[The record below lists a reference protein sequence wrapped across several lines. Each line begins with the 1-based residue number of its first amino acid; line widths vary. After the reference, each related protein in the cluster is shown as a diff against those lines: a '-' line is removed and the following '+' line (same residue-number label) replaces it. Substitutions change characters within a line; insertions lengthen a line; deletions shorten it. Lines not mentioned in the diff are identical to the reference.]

1 MATKKR
7 VADILIDVL
16 SEAGAKHC
24 YGVVGDTLNYV
35 TEAIHHSD
43 MEWIHV
49 RHEEAGAFAAGAEAF
64 VSDRLTVCAGS
75 CGPGSLH
82 FINGIYEAQRNGAPV
97 VLIASQLATETLG
110 SDFPQEVDFVSV
122 YQSCSVFCQQ
132 VINPHSAR
140 RIFTEA
146 AQAAIN
152 QRGVAVIILPIDISK
167 AEVEDIAV
175 YQPQQSPSA
184 LMPNLDELKQLATQI
199 ENGTKIGIYAGIGCR
214 YAHDELVQLAEIL
227 QAPIA
232 HTSRAKDFIEY
243 DNPYN
248 VGMTGMFGTK
258 GGFEM
263 IKSCDTLLLLGCG
276 FAWSQFYPDNAKII
290 QIDHD
295 ATRIGLRHPVNF
307 AVVADVKATLQA
319 LIPLLRPRQDHQ
331 FLDKYVELYRK
342 AVAKLD
348 KKMVVSKDSLIH
360 PQYLVDLLDRYAT
373 EDAIF
378 TADVGSAMVWL
389 SRHIHVN
396 GKRRTMSSLK
406 HGSMANAMPQA
417 LGLQKAYPSRQ
428 VISISGDGGLSML
441 LGDLLTAVQEQL
453 PIKVVVLNNHSL
465 NFVELEQKGEGLVE
479 RYTDLSNPNF
489 AKLGESIGFY
499 GKKVTNADELEQAVQ
514 TFLSHSGPAI
524 LDVHTSSNELIMPPV
539 VTFEEVKGMALYSAK
554 ATLEGKGHDFVDL
567 IKDNFIKK

>member
-1 MATKKR
+1 MTTKKR

-35 TEAIHHSD
+35 TEAIHNSD

-97 VLIASQLATETLG
+97 VLIASQLATDTLG

-122 YQSCSVFCQQ
+122 YKSCSVFCQQ
-132 VINPHSAR
+132 LINPKNAR
-140 RIFTEA
+140 RVFTEA

-152 QRGVAVIILPIDISK
+152 QRGVAVIILPVDVSK
-167 AEVEDIAV
+167 AEIEDV
-175 YQPQQSPSA
+175 VTYQPQQSQSS
-184 LMPNLDELKQLATQI
+184 LSPNLNELKQLAI
-199 ENGTKIGIYAGIGCR
+199 LLEKGSNIGIYAGIGCR
-214 YAHDELVQLAEIL
+214 YAHDELIQLAEIL
-227 QAPIA
+227 KAPIA

-258 GGFEM
+258 GGFDM

-276 FAWSQFYPDNAKII
+276 FAWSQFYPDNATVI
-290 QIDHD
+290 QVDHD

-307 AVVADVKATLQA
+307 GLVADVKSTLQA
-319 LIPLLRPRQDHQ
+319 LIPLLMPRQDTL

-348 KKMVVSKDSLIH
+348 KKLVASSDSLIH
-360 PQYLVDLLDRYAT
+360 PQYLVDLLDRYAS

-396 GKRRTMSSLK
+396 GKRRTLSSLK

-417 LGLQKAYPSRQ
+417 LGLQKAYPTRQ

-441 LGDLLTAVQEQL
+441 LGDLLTAVQEKL
-453 PIKVVVLNNHSL
+453 PIKIAVLNNRSL

-479 RYTDLSNPNF
+479 RYTDLSNPDL
-489 AKLGESIGFY
+489 AKLAESIGFY
-499 GKKVTNADELEQAVQ
+499 GRKVTNADELEHAVQ
-514 TFLSHSGPAI
+514 EFLAHNGPAL
-524 LDVHTSSNELIMPPV
+524 LDVHTSSNELIMPPAIGID
-539 VTFEEVKGMALYSAK
+539 EVKGMALYSAK
-554 ATLEGKGHDFVDL
+554 ATLEGKGHDFIDL

>member
-7 VADILIDVL
+7 VAQILIDVL

-35 TEAIHHSD
+35 TEAIYHSD
-43 MEWIHV
+43 IEWIHV

-82 FINGIYEAQRNGAPV
+82 FINGIYEANRNGAPV
-97 VLIASQLATETLG
+97 VLIASQLATDTLG

-132 VINPHSAR
+132 VINPQSAR
-140 RIFTEA
+140 RVFTEA
-146 AQAAIN
+146 VQTAIN
-152 QRGVAVIILPIDISK
+152 KRGVAVIILPVDISK
-167 AEVEDIAV
+167 AEVEDRNIVVPKQTA
-175 YQPQQSPSA
+175 SA
-184 LMPNLDELKQLATQI
+184 LTPTQDELQQVAALLAKGG
-199 ENGTKIGIYAGIGCR
+199 NIGIYAGIGCR
-214 YAHDELVQLAEIL
+214 YCHDELVTLAQAL
-227 QAPIA
+227 KAPIA

-263 IKSCDTLLLLGCG
+263 IKSCDTLLVLGCG
-276 FAWSQFYPDNAKII
+276 FAWSQFYPDNATII
-290 QIDHD
+290 QVDHD
-295 ATRIGLRHPVNF
+295 ATRIGLRHPVDF
-307 AVVADVKATLQA
+307 GLVADVKATLQA
-319 LIPLLRPRQDHQ
+319 LIPLLIPRQERT
-331 FLDKYVELYRK
+331 FLDKYVELYQK

-348 KKMVVSKDSLIH
+348 KKMVVSSHQLIH
-360 PQYLVDLLDRYAT
+360 PQYLVDLLDHYADD
-373 EDAIF
+373 DAIF

-396 GKRRTMSSLK
+396 GKRRTLSSLK

-417 LGLQKAYPSRQ
+417 LGLQKAYPDRQ
-428 VISISGDGGLSML
+428 VISISGDGGLAML

-453 PIKVVVLNNHSL
+453 PIKIAVLNNHSL
-465 NFVELEQKGEGLVE
+465 NFVELEQKQEGLVE
-479 RYTDLSNPNF
+479 RYTDLTNPNL
-489 AKLGESIGFY
+489 AKIAESIGF
-499 GKKVTNADELEQAVQ
+499 GAWQITDANELENAVQ
-514 TFLSHSGPAI
+514 EFLAYDGPAF
-524 LDVHTSSNELIMPPV
+524 LDVHTSANELIMPP
-539 VTFEEVKGMALYSAK
+539 TITLENVKGMALYSAK
-554 ATLEGKGHDFVDL
+554 ATLEGKGLDFIDL
-567 IKDNFIKK
+567 IKDNFLKK